1 MHPPSLQ
8 LLRALRTSISPNG
21 AKIAIPLC
29 ANSTRVLSHIPSTFS
44 SPRRSNGSSNGPA
57 HIRPTRMVSRAH
69 PSKPRTHDRGPP
81 SKEDTQT
88 DFAALNVLGNIPTP
102 TTAVDAC
109 LDTGFHLDNGV
120 KITGG
125 DGVMLV
131 GGEAFTWRPW
141 MSKTDRGKN
150 SMVNAKGQFEV
161 DVQAWG
167 ILDLVWPRPAS
178 IFPLSPE
185 TRKHIN
191 SLGIRVEVLDTRN
204 AAAQFNLLATERGV
218 SEIAA
223 AMIPTGWKGKPLMAP
238 RQSSEQSSIR
248 NAEEEDALLTGER
261 THRGGGRRGWGFWRE
276 AGLFSWALI
285 ATVAVIVL
293 AVFYQRESIWIQS
306 HKKEAWG
313 PGGKPTGK
321 RNLIFMVSDGMGPT
335 SVTMTRSFKQL
346 TQRLPADEVLVLD
359 KHILGTSRTR
369 SSSSLVTDSAAGATA
384 FSCGLK
390 SYNGAISVLPDHSPC
405 GTVLEAA
412 SLAGYKTG
420 LVVTTRVTDATP
432 ACFASH
438 ANLRQYEDQIAEQE
452 IGEHPLGR
460 VVDLIMG
467 GGRCHF
473 LPNTT
478 DGSCRGDD
486 RDLVAVAKEKGFSY
500 INDRKGFDSLNG
512 GTEAKLPLLGL
523 FAEMDI
529 PYELDRRVQEDVYP
543 SLEEMARTALKTLS
557 QATENSE
564 QGFFLMIEGSRID
577 HAGHGN
583 DPAAQVNEVLAYD
596 KAFAAVLEFINEDS
610 TPGILV
616 ATSDHETGGLSAARQ
631 LHLSYPEY
639 LWLPSVLA
647 NVSHSSEYAAQKLQD
662 YLSQKPDK
670 PAQEA
675 YTRDLLK
682 KSLGIEDA
690 TQEEIHALLDPNN
703 PVIPGYVFADMV
715 SRRAQI
721 GWSTH
726 GHSGADVNIY
736 ASSTKDA
743 WPLQGNH
750 ENTEVGAFLA
760 DYLDLDVSAVTK
772 RLRNSEFWSAESASV
787 SGSGSFNWLGNPLGD
802 DVRTDGLDTY
812 HGDFKRK
819 RGLGG
824 GGDECACGGVH

>member
-1 MHPPSLQ
+1 MPREEP
-8 LLRALRTSISPNG
+8 LL
-21 AKIAIPLC
+21 
-29 ANSTRVLSHIPSTFS
+29 
-44 SPRRSNGSSNGPA
+44 
-57 HIRPTRMVSRAH
+57 
-69 PSKPRTHDRGPP
+69 
-81 SKEDTQT
+81 
-88 DFAALNVLGNIPTP
+88 
-102 TTAVDAC
+102 
-109 LDTGFHLDNGV
+109 
-120 KITGG
+120 
-125 DGVMLV
+125 
-131 GGEAFTWRPW
+131 
-141 MSKTDRGKN
+141 
-150 SMVNAKGQFEV
+150 
-161 DVQAWG
+161 
-167 ILDLVWPRPAS
+167 
-178 IFPLSPE
+178 
-185 TRKHIN
+185 
-191 SLGIRVEVLDTRN
+191 
-204 AAAQFNLLATERGV
+204 
-218 SEIAA
+218 
-223 AMIPTGWKGKPLMAP
+223 AP
-238 RQSSEQSSIR
+238 RQSSEQSFVR

-261 THRGGGRRGWGFWRE
+261 THRGGSRRGWDFWRE
-276 AGLFSWALI
+276 IGLFSWALI
-285 ATVAVIVL
+285 ATVAVIIL
-293 AVFYQRESIWIQS
+293 AIVCQRESSWIQS

-335 SVTMTRSFKQL
+335 SLTMTRSFKQL
-346 TQRLPADEVLVLD
+346 TQGLPADEVLVLD
-359 KHILGTSRTR
+359 RHILGTSRTR

-384 FSCGLK
+384 FSCGFK

-420 LVVTTRVTDATP
+420 LVVTTRITDATP

-500 INDRKGFDSLNG
+500 IDDRKGFDSLNG

-523 FAEMDI
+523 FAEKDI
-529 PYELDRRVQEDVYP
+529 PYELDRRTQDDVYP
-543 SLEEMARTALKTLS
+543 SLEEMARTALKILS
-557 QATENSE
+557 HATENSD

-596 KAFAAVLEFINEDS
+596 KAFAAVLEFLNDDS
-610 TPGILV
+610 TPGVLV
-616 ATSDHETGGLSAARQ
+616 ATSDHETGGLAAARQ
-631 LHLSYPEY
+631 LHDTYPEY
-639 LWLPSVLA
+639 LWLPGVLA

-662 YLSQKPDK
+662 YRRQNPDK
-670 PAQEA
+670 PSQEA

-682 KSLGIEDA
+682 ISLGIEDA
-690 TQEEIHALLDPNN
+690 SQQEIDALLDPNN
-703 PVIPGYVFADMV
+703 PIIPNYVFADMV

-726 GHSGADVNIY
+726 GHSGVDVNIY
-736 ASSTKDA
+736 ASSTRDA

-772 RLRNSEFWSAESASV
+772 RLQNSEFWTAAESISV
-787 SGSGSFNWLGNPLGD
+787 SESFNWLGNPLGD

-819 RGLGG
+819 RGFSGD
-824 GGDECACGGVH
+824 GDECACGGVH